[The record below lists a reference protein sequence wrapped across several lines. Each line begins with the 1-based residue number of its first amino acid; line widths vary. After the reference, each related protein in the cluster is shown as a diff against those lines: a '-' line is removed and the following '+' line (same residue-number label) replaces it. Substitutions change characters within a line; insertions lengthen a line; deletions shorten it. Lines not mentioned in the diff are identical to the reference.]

1 MKAILSK
8 SVPGLG
14 ETGEVVE
21 VSPGYF
27 RNFLMP
33 RKLAIEAT
41 DKNLVVVKQSKEQ
54 EARAAM
60 REQREAEHL
69 AEKMAKLPI
78 RVALKAG
85 ENDRLFGSVTAA
97 DIADKLHEA
106 GYDFDKRKIA
116 LDEPIKRLGLY
127 TVHVKIHPKVEAKI
141 KVLVEKV

>member
-8 SVPGLG
+8 AVPRLG
-14 ETGEVVE
+14 EAGDIVE
-21 VSPGYF
+21 VSPGYL

-33 RKLAIEAT
+33 RQLAFEAT
-41 DKNLVVVKQSKEQ
+41 DKNLSVVKQSKEH
-54 EARAAM
+54 EVRVAV

-78 RVALKAG
+78 KVTLKAG

-97 DIADKLHEA
+97 DIAEKLHDA
-106 GYDFDKRKIA
+106 GYDFDRRKIA

-127 TVHVKIHPKVEAKI
+127 TVHVKIHPQVEAKI
-141 KVLVEKV
+141 KVLVEKA